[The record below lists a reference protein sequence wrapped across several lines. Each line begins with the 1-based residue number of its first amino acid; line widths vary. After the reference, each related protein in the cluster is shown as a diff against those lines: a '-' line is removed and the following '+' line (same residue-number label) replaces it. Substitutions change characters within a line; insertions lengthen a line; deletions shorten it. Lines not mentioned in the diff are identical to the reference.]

1 MLILSTTYFLI
12 TFNNSY
18 TLNSTI
24 IIPEL
29 KPFTSVYDNA
39 LEYSD
44 ASETPLLTGIT
55 YAMIVLISIITIAI
69 QIYTASR
76 LIGRHPNYVMCAT
89 GLCVAITALICP
101 NYLIGRLFDTRIV
114 GVFIVCA
121 LIFDVIAITWVYG
134 AKNIYTDLEF
144 SIGRP
149 ISKIW
154 LYLWC
159 MAPILFITLLIWWSI
174 DYPID
179 DIVIKYV
186 PRWLPIAISLS
197 IIAFLA
203 FTEVYKQV
211 DYNCCSM
218 IREAGIS
225 SKDWGPSDP
234 LARHSWKQ
242 WTSVC
247 EDTGQKD
254 FTLRRRGTRDYTH
267 SIKRNQCSSHK
278 VNSAYSVGNVGNG
291 IGNGTSNGSYVL
303 KTSTLGRNSP
313 NYAGSIFGDSA
324 IEEDFSI
331 GNYPVQYNTSSQRM
345 IIPNSDERTKSIRS
359 ANSDDPRKM
368 IIRLQQNAVQEKQKI
383 YIPAITTATNPT
395 ITPYPT
401 STIERDKMN
410 RITAKV
416 IGTTPD
422 YSSRILINSPPQR
435 HSIITP
441 NSLTSHDTDI
451 NNYGSLRRGE
461 NPANLPPSFLNNG
474 SGHICWRKY
483 ANNTEEFSTEL

>member
-12 TFNNSY
+12 TFNNGN
-18 TLNSTI
+18 TFNSTI
-24 IIPEL
+24 LIPEL

-39 LEYSD
+39 IEYSG
-44 ASETPLLTGIT
+44 ANETPLLTGIT

-76 LIGRHPNYVMCAT
+76 LISRHPNYVMCAT
-89 GLCVAITALICP
+89 GLIVAIAALICP
-101 NYLIGRLFDTRIV
+101 NYLIGRVFDTRIV
-114 GVFIVCA
+114 GVFVVSA
-121 LIFDVIAITWVYG
+121 LIFDIIALTWIYG

-149 ISKIW
+149 ISKVW
-154 LYLWC
+154 LYLWWIS
-159 MAPILFITLLIWWSI
+159 PLIFLTLLIWWSV
-174 DYPID
+174 DFPID
-179 DIVIKYV
+179 DIMIKYV

-197 IIAFLA
+197 IIAFIA

-211 DYNCCSM
+211 DYNFYSM
-218 IREAGIS
+218 IREAS
-225 SKDWGPSDP
+225 VPSKDWGPSDP

-267 SIKRNQCSSHK
+267 SIKRNQCSNK
-278 VNSAYSVGNVGNG
+278 ANSAYSVGNVGSVN
-291 IGNGTSNGSYVL
+291 NTNGSYVL

-331 GNYPVQYNTSSQRM
+331 ANYPVQYNTSSQRM

-368 IIRLQQNAVQEKQKI
+368 IIRLQQNSVQEKQRI
-383 YIPAITTATNPT
+383 YIPAITSSSPHA
-395 ITPYPT
+395 T
-401 STIERDKMN
+401 STIERDKN
-410 RITAKV
+410 RLTDKV
-416 IGTTPD
+416 ISTKPD
-422 YSSRILINSPPQR
+422 YSSRILINSTPQR
-435 HSIITP
+435 PSVRTSKSI
-441 NSLTSHDTDI
+441 TSYDTEN

-461 NPANLPPSFLNNG
+461 NPSPFLNNSG
-474 SGHICWRKY
+474 SEHICWRKY

>member
-1 MLILSTTYFLI
+1 MI
-12 TFNNSY
+12 TFNNSF

-24 IIPEL
+24 AVPEL
-29 KPFTSVYDNA
+29 KPFTAVYDNA

-44 ASETPLLTGIT
+44 ASETPLLTGLT
-55 YAMIVLISIITIAI
+55 YGMIVLISIITISI

-76 LIGRHPNYVMCAT
+76 LIARHPNYVMCAT
-89 GLCVAITALICP
+89 GLTVAIIALVCP
-101 NYLIGRLFDTRIV
+101 NYLIQRLFDTRIV
-114 GVFIVCA
+114 GAFIVCA

-149 ISKIW
+149 ISKLW

-159 MAPILFITLLIWWSI
+159 ATPIILMTLLIWWSVDI
-174 DYPID
+174 SVT
-179 DIVIKYV
+179 DIVIKYI
-186 PRWLPIAISLS
+186 PRWLPIIISLS
-197 IIAFLA
+197 IVAFLA

-218 IREAGIS
+218 IREAGVP

-267 SIKRNQCSSHK
+267 SIKRNQSSAHK
-278 VNSAYSVGNVGNG
+278 VNSAYSVGGN
-291 IGNGTSNGSYVL
+291 IGGNNNGSYVL
-303 KTSTLGRNSP
+303 KTSTLGRGSP

-324 IEEDFSI
+324 IEEDISI
-331 GNYPVQYNTSSQRM
+331 GNYPIQYSTNSQRM
-345 IIPNSDERTKSIRS
+345 IIPNNDERTKSIRS

-368 IIRLQQNAVQEKQKI
+368 IIRLQQSAVQEKQKI
-383 YIPAITTATNPT
+383 YIPAISSQ
-395 ITPYPT
+395 TPHAT
-401 STIERDKMN
+401 STLERDKN

-422 YSSRILINSPPQR
+422 FSSRILVNTPSQR

-441 NSLTSHDTDI
+441 NSLTSHDTEHI
-451 NNYGSLRRGE
+451 NYGSLRRGE
-461 NPANLPPSFLNNG
+461 NPANLPPFLNSG

>member
-12 TFNNSY
+12 TFNNEN

-24 IIPEL
+24 LLPEL

-39 LEYSD
+39 IEYSD
-44 ASETPLLTGIT
+44 ANGTPLLTGIT
-55 YAMIVLISIITIAI
+55 YAMIVLISIITIAM

-76 LIGRHPNYVMCAT
+76 LISRHPNYVMCAT
-89 GLCVAITALICP
+89 GLIVAITALMCP
-101 NYLIGRLFDTRIV
+101 NYLIGRLFDGRIV
-114 GVFIVCA
+114 GVFVVTA
-121 LIFDVIAITWVYG
+121 LIFDIIALTWIYG

-149 ISKIW
+149 ISKLW

-159 MAPILFITLLIWWSI
+159 ISPLIFLTLLIWWSV
-174 DYPID
+174 DFPID

-197 IIAFLA
+197 IIAFIA
-203 FTEVYKQV
+203 FTEIYKQV
-211 DYNCCSM
+211 DYNFCSM
-218 IREAGIS
+218 IREAGVP

-267 SIKRNQCSSHK
+267 SIKRNQCSHK
-278 VNSAYSVGNVGNG
+278 ANSAYSVGNVGSVN
-291 IGNGTSNGSYVL
+291 NSNGSYVL

-331 GNYPVQYNTSSQRM
+331 ANYPVQYNTSSQRM

-359 ANSDDPRKM
+359 ANSDDPRRM

-383 YIPAITTATNPT
+383 YIPAISTSTSPT
-395 ITPYPT
+395 HPI
-401 STIERDKMN
+401 STIERDKN
-410 RITAKV
+410 RHTAKV
-416 IGTTPD
+416 IGTKPE
-422 YSSRILINSPPQR
+422 YSSRILINSTPQR
-435 HSIITP
+435 HSVRTANSIT
-441 NSLTSHDTDI
+441 SYDTEN

-461 NPANLPPSFLNNG
+461 NPSSFLDNSG
-474 SGHICWRKY
+474 SEHICWRKY
-483 ANNTEEFSTEL
+483 ANNAEEFSTEL